1 MKQKIFNPKIDFPEL
16 FDRVQSGDYFADSK
30 SFVDAFCLY
39 DPELITSEYQRNK
52 SLPTFCLD
60 EFISKYFKESVSS
73 SSDYKTQAE
82 DISDHIH
89 KLWKYLTREDADEQL
104 ISSRIPLPFR
114 YVVPGGRFNEIYYWD
129 SYFTMLG
136 LIESGEKQ
144 LALDMYRNFLWLID
158 EFGFI
163 PNGNRSYYLSR
174 SQPPFFSLMT
184 ELMIENH
191 LIGVNQKILEVLKR
205 EYDFWMGKSIE
216 FWFSGKSIK
225 AARYYDAQRYPREES
240 YKEDLRVFMEAQSVE
255 IYSHLRSAC
264 ESGWDFSSRWLR
276 DKKSLSS
283 IMAANILPVDLN
295 CLIWNLEKLIGFVSE
310 TLAFDDLSSEFKAAA
325 RLRKDFITSAFYHK
339 DLQWFD
345 DLDINGKFMNNL
357 SLAGIFPMFFGL
369 ADDEQADYCQCR
381 LSKEFLKSG
390 GLVTSLVDSGQQWDA
405 PNGWAP
411 LQYVAVQALLKYGYD
426 DLAIDVM
433 ARWNKT
439 VETEFTISRKVMEK
453 YNVINPEIKGGGGEY
468 PNQDGFGWTNAVYL
482 IFRNRLNQ
490 LNNLKWQQPGNGEKN
505 R

>member
-1 MKQKIFNPKIDFPEL
+1 MERKIFNPKIEFSEL
-16 FDRVQSGDYFADSK
+16 FERVQSGDYFADSK
-30 SFVDAFCLY
+30 SFADAFCLQE
-39 DPELITSEYQRNK
+39 PKLIALEYHKNK
-52 SLPTFCLD
+52 ALSTFRLH
-60 EFISKYFKESVSS
+60 EFIFKYFKESACSS
-73 SSDYKTQAE
+73 KEFVTQNA
-82 DISDHIH
+82 DISAHIH
-89 KLWKYLTREDADEQL
+89 HLWKYLTREDASEQL
-104 ISSRIPLPFR
+104 ISSKIPLPFR
-114 YVVPGGRFNEIYYWD
+114 YVVPGGRFNELYYWD

-144 LALDMYRNFLWLID
+144 LALDMYRNFLWLIN

-191 LIGVNQKILEVLKR
+191 LIEVNQQILEALIS
-205 EYDFWMGKSIE
+205 EYNFWTGKSIE
-216 FWFSGKSIK
+216 FWFSGKSIN
-225 AARYYDAQRYPREES
+225 AARYYDAQQYPREES
-240 YKEDLRVFMEAQSVE
+240 HREDIEVYKVVQDVN
-255 IYSHLRSAC
+255 IYPHLRSAC

-283 IMAANILPVDLN
+283 IMTAHILPVDLN
-295 CLIWNLEKLIGFVSE
+295 CLIWNLEKLIGLVSE
-310 TLAFDDLSSEFKAAA
+310 TLSLEDLSLEFEAAA
-325 RLRKDFITSAFYHK
+325 RLRKDFISKAFYHR

-345 DLDINGKFMNNL
+345 DLDLNGKFMNNL

-369 ADDEQADYCQCR
+369 ADDEQAYHCQSR

-411 LQYVAVQALLKYGYD
+411 LQYLAVQALLNYGYE
-426 DLAIDVM
+426 DLATKVM

-439 VETEFTISRKVMEK
+439 IEEEFKNTRKIMEK
-453 YNVINPEIKGGGGEY
+453 YNVVNPEIKGGGGEY

-482 IFRNRLNQ
+482 IFQKRLNE
-490 LNNLKWQQPGNGEKN
+490 LKN
-505 R
+505 